1 DKQAW
6 GKPLT
11 ATDLDDCWADLSDD
25 DAARAYRAI
34 QRLAGSPKDAAPYLQ
49 RRLQP
54 APTVDEKRVRKLI
67 ADLGSEDF
75 ALRDAAMKELKQ
87 FEESA
92 LDFYRKALADR
103 PSAEARRRLE
113 ALVTRYA
120 EPWVSPWPELVR
132 SLRALEALELIG
144 TPEARKVLET
154 IAKGAPG

>member
-1 DKQAW
+1 LRDKEAW
-6 GKPLT
+6 GKPL
-11 ATDLDDCWADLSDD
+11 AAVDLDACWADLSGD

-34 QRLAGSPKDAAPYLQ
+34 QKLAGSPKDAVPYLQ

-54 APTVDEKRVRKLI
+54 APAVDEKRVREPT

-92 LDFYRKALADR
+92 LDFYRKALADK

-132 SLRALEALELIG
+132 SLRSLEALELTA
-144 TPEARKVLET
+144 TPEA
-154 IAKGAPG
+154 